1 MMKVKEYLVSEI
13 LDLKHNIR
21 KLQDDIARDS
31 AMIDAQRARIESF
44 ERREEKFKTN
54 NNKLYGDLCE
64 VKRIISKNLVYEVPG
79 DHVVGV
85 RINADRT
92 DEKEDFDK
100 LLKILGLD
108 NKVTDEVPD
117 QEVPDEIPED

>member
-1 MMKVKEYLVSEI
+1 MKVKEYLVSEI

-31 AMIDAQRARIESF
+31 AMIDAQHARIESF

-54 NNKLYGDLCE
+54 SNKLYEDLCE

-85 RINADRT
+85 RINTDRT

-108 NKVTDEVPD
+108 NAERP
-117 QEVPDEIPED
+117 EVPDEVPED